1 MPQVWLPPALIAVKV
16 PAGGVDWPNEFSPQ
30 QMTVP
35 LARTPQLWLPPALT
49 AVNAPAGVPE
59 TWPKK
64 SAPQQMMVPFVRNAQ
79 L

>member
-1 MPQVWLPPALIAVKV
+1 
-16 PAGGVDWPNEFSPQ
+16 
-30 QMTVP
+30 
-35 LARTPQLWLPPALT
+35 
-49 AVNAPAGVPE
+49 VNAPAGVPE